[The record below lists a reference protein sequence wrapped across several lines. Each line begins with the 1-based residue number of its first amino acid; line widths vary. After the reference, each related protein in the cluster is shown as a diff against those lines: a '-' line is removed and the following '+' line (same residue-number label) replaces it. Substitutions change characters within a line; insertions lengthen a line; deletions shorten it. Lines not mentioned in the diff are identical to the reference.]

1 MRQPRGLVTAGAFDI
16 WTRAILSETFA
27 ISQFLFLRF

>member
-1 MRQPRGLVTAGAFDI
+1 MRLPRALVTAGAFDI
-16 WTRAILSETFA
+16 WTRAILNESFA